1 MNIQI
6 KKLTNDAIMPALS
19 NYGDAGLDLCTTSPA
34 FIPSGGNAVLPTG
47 LAFALPHR
55 TFGQI
60 NPRSKLAAKYGIVI
74 GARVVDSGY
83 RGEVMV
89 NLINLGPNPVELKA
103 GDKIAQMVVME
114 HHSDLPI
121 VEVPELKDSDRGKK
135 GINDSELRLR

>member
-6 KKLTNDAIMPALS
+6 KKLTLDAVIPELS
-19 NYGDAGLDLCTTSPA
+19 NYGDAGLDLCTT
-34 FIPSGGNAVLPTG
+34 IPITIPPGKSAVLPTG
-47 LAFALPHR
+47 IAFALPHR

-60 NPRSKLAAKYGIVI
+60 NPRSKLAAKYGVIV
-74 GARVVDSGY
+74 GACVVDSGY

-89 NLINLGPNPVELKA
+89 NLINLGNDALELRT

-121 VEVPELKDSDRGKK
+121 VEVPELKDSDRGAK

>member
-6 KKLTNDAIMPALS
+6 KKLTLDAVVPSLS
-19 NYGDAGLDLCTTSPA
+19 NYGDAGLDLCTTVPA
-34 FIPSGGNAVLPTG
+34 TINPGCGAVLPTG

-60 NPRSKLAAKYGIVI
+60 NPRSKLAAKYGGIV
-74 GARVVDSGY
+74 GACVVDSGY

-89 NLINLGPNPVELKA
+89 NLINLGRDVVELKT

-121 VEVPELKDSDRGKK
+121 TEVHELKDSDRGAK